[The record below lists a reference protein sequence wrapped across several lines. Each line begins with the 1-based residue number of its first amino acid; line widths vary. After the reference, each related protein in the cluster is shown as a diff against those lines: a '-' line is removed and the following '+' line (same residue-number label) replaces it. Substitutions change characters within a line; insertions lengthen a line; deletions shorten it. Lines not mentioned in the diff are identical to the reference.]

1 MKTVLKQY
9 FASAF
14 LNDAT
19 NLGYDM
25 DKLGQGATLATVI
38 KIEMRKG
45 LTYKSCLDYV
55 MGLGSFYDGFS
66 YNNGIVNLME
76 SCGYK
81 TKDEVKLVDMY
92 WDNAAKYLLTNANNI
107 KLI

>member
-1 MKTVLKQY
+1 MKTALKQY

-25 DKLGQGATLATVI
+25 DKLGNGATLATVI

-45 LTYKSCLDYV
+45 LTYKGCLDYV
-55 MGLGSFYDGFS
+55 MGLGSFFDGF
-66 YNNGIVNLME
+66 YTNGDIISTMRH
-76 SCGYK
+76 CGYK
-81 TKDEVKLVDMY
+81 TKDPAKLVQMY
-92 WDNAAKYLLTNANNI
+92 WDNAAKYLLANVSKI

>member
-1 MKTVLKQY
+1 MKTALKQY
-9 FASAF
+9 FDTAF

-45 LTYKSCLDYV
+45 LTYKGCLDYV
-55 MGLGSFYDGFS
+55 MGLGSFYDGFM
-66 YNNGIVNLME
+66 YDNRIINLMQV
-76 SCGYK
+76 CGYK
-81 TKDEVKLVDMY
+81 TKNKDKLTEMY
-92 WDNAAKYLLTNANNI
+92 WDNAAKYLLANASKI

>member
-45 LTYKSCLDYV
+45 LTVSSL
-55 MGLGSFYDGFS
+55 
-66 YNNGIVNLME
+66 I
-76 SCGYK
+76 
-81 TKDEVKLVDMY
+81 EVSSND
-92 WDNAAKYLLTNANNI
+92 
-107 KLI
+107 